1 MTDPPLAVYVD
12 PIASDLFAAPA
23 MLQEAGFAFRQV
35 VVAGEDDVVRG
46 ARGAVVLLTGEA
58 RIGAAALTALQP
70 QLRLVATASV
80 GHDHIDLEAARA
92 AGVWVCNV
100 PDAASEE
107 VAVHALGMALDLI
120 RRITFFDRELR
131 DGGWVGE
138 GIAVP
143 GRPSEL
149 SLGIVGMG
157 RIGRLLAERAAP
169 VFGTVLGSDP
179 AVPAGAFP
187 PGVRACGLDELL
199 ADADAVS
206 LHVPLTAETE
216 GLLDAGRIARMRP
229 GACLVNVSRAG
240 LVDGPALVAALDSGH
255 LAGAA
260 VDVFAAEPAAA
271 DDPSRRHPR
280 ILATPHVAYLSDR
293 SAPAYMERMAR
304 NAIGWLRDGRP
315 STFVVEGRPS

>member
-1 MTDPPLAVYVD
+1 MPGRPLAVYVD

-23 MLQEAGFAFRQV
+23 MLEEAGFAFRQA
-35 VVAGEDDVVRG
+35 VVATEEDVIRE
-46 ARGAVVLLTGEA
+46 ARGAAVLLTGEA
-58 RIGAAALTALQP
+58 RIGSAAIAALQP
-70 QLRLVATASV
+70 ELRLIATASV
-80 GHDHIDLEAARA
+80 GHDHIDRAAAGA

-120 RRITFFDRELR
+120 RRITFYDRELR
-131 DGGWVGE
+131 GGGWLGE
-138 GIAVP
+138 HIAMP

-149 SLGIVGMG
+149 TLGIVGMG

-179 AVPAGAFP
+179 VVPADAFP
-187 PGVRACGLDELL
+187 PGVRPCGLDELL
-199 ADADAVS
+199 ASSDAVS
-206 LHVPLTAETE
+206 LHVPLTGETE
-216 GLLDAGRIARMRP
+216 RLVDAGRIARMRP

-271 DDPSRRHPR
+271 ADPARHHPR

-315 STFVVEGRPS
+315 STHVVEGRP